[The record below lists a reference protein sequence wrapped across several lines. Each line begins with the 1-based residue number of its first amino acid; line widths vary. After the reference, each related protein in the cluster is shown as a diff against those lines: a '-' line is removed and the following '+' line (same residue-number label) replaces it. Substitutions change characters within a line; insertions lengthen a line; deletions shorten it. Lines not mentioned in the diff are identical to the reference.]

1 MTSLPSIKSLQA
13 IAPHEPLADMPFSFA
28 VARLR
33 RQTDIALSDIDKGRL
48 CAHGLV
54 PRHSG
59 FDRVDDGRHSTQ
71 VDRKDAIFATQ

>member
-13 IAPHEPLADMPFSFA
+13 IAPHESLADMPFSFA
-28 VARLR
+28 FARLR
-33 RQTDIALSDIDKGRL
+33 KRDIALSDIDKGRL